1 MPDRKRTR
9 REFLATGATTAA
21 IVTSIQPARAAAFTP
36 DERAALAA
44 AMDEIIP
51 AADGMPAAS
60 QVGGVDYLE
69 RVVPSVEG
77 LLDQFRR
84 GLAGLDAQSRK
95 SASQPFAQLPRA
107 GRVEVL
113 SAIER
118 DSDFFRVLRDFTYEA
133 YYTRPEVWKSIGY
146 ESHLTADAG
155 PHMKPFDESTLAQV
169 RKRGKLYREVS

>member
-1 MPDRKRTR
+1 MPNRKRTR

-21 IVTSIQPARAAAFTP
+21 IVTSIQPARGAVFTT

-77 LLDQFRR
+77 LLDQFGRDWPR
-84 GLAGLDAQSRK
+84 WKRK
-95 SASQPFAQLPRA
+95 AANRPASP
-107 GRVEVL
+107 
-113 SAIER
+113 
-118 DSDFFRVLRDFTYEA
+118 LR
-133 YYTRPEVWKSIGY
+133 S
-146 ESHLTADAG
+146 
-155 PHMKPFDESTLAQV
+155 
-169 RKRGKLYREVS
+169 YREPAAWKF